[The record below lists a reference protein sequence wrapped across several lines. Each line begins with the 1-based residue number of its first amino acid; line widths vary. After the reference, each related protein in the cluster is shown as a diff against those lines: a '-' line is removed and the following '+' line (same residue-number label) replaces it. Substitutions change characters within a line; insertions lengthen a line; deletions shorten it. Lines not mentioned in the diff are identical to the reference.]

1 MKCTVIAVA
10 LSLAMAFS
18 PHASGTVVMDNQ
30 FPDTTTGMLI
40 LQRDLTPSHW
50 RATPITTDAFDYTLN
65 SITAN
70 IQDFNPAGTLF
81 LEIWSVDTS
90 LTYGPGSIIGRLQL
104 TDNQQSTK
112 VFSTNLTPINLTANT
127 SYFVVTGV
135 DNGGG
140 QWYEKINTADPVGQ
154 GAYFEVMS
162 GAWLLQTNG
171 PSSAI
176 NESFNGIVGNQLQLT
191 WQSAGLLRAPLRMS
205 IDATAVP
212 EPSTWALLG
221 LGLLI
226 SPFLLR
232 RRA

>member
-1 MKCTVIAVA
+1 
-10 LSLAMAFS
+10 
-18 PHASGTVVMDNQ
+18 
-30 FPDTTTGMLI
+30 
-40 LQRDLTPSHW
+40 
-50 RATPITTDAFDYTLN
+50 
-65 SITAN
+65 
-70 IQDFNPAGTLF
+70 
-81 LEIWSVDTS
+81 
-90 LTYGPGSIIGRLQL
+90 
-104 TDNQQSTK
+104 
-112 VFSTNLTPINLTANT
+112 
-127 SYFVVTGV
+127 
-135 DNGGG
+135 
-140 QWYEKINTADPVGQ
+140 
-154 GAYFEVMS
+154 MS

>member
-1 MKCTVIAVA
+1 MKVPNSMKCTVIAVA

-40 LQRDLTPSHW
+40 LQEDLTPSHW

-112 VFSTNLTPINLTANT
+112 VF
-127 SYFVVTGV
+127 
-135 DNGGG
+135 
-140 QWYEKINTADPVGQ
+140 
-154 GAYFEVMS
+154 
-162 GAWLLQTNG
+162 
-171 PSSAI
+171 
-176 NESFNGIVGNQLQLT
+176 
-191 WQSAGLLRAPLRMS
+191 R
-205 IDATAVP
+205 
-212 EPSTWALLG
+212 
-221 LGLLI
+221 LI
-226 SPFLLR
+226 
-232 RRA
+232 